1 MYQRNGVD
9 LHAQEGLNE
18 IRPHCILSYQE
29 WLKIKTSTATSFSF
43 LQSRYHNETVVVT
56 KCDNVSVSIKA

>member
-29 WLKIKTSTATSFSF
+29 WLKI
-43 LQSRYHNETVVVT
+43 
-56 KCDNVSVSIKA
+56 